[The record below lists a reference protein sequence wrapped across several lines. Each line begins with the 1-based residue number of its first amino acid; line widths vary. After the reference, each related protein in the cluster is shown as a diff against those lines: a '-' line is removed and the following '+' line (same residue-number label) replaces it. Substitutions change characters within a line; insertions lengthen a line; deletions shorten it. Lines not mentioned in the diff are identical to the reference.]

1 MKACAL
7 SSDLSVLDALPG
19 ATPDPHL
26 AHPHC
31 GSSRVV
37 HLHAPRQTLFRFS
50 RHTVRHHG
58 WHPKA
63 APEIKEIKSAREH
76 SGAAKEQIR
85 VLPRRG
91 RETPSDSKI
100 KERSTISEFFGC
112 FRKYLFF

>member
-19 ATPDPHL
+19 ATPDPPL

-31 GSSRVV
+31 GLSRVV

-58 WHPKA
+58 WHPEA
-63 APEIKEIKSAREH
+63 APEFNEIISARALP
-76 SGAAKEQIR
+76 GAAKEQIR
-85 VLPRRG
+85 VLPLRG
-91 RETPSDSKI
+91 RETHSDSKNG
-100 KERSTISEFFGC
+100 ELTTIPQVFGC
-112 FRKYLFF
+112 FPKFRIF

>member
-1 MKACAL
+1 MKARAL

-50 RHTVRHHG
+50 RHTVRHQG
-58 WHPKA
+58 WQPKA
-63 APEIKEIKSAREH
+63 APKINEISSAREH
-76 SGAAKEQIR
+76 SGAANEQIR
-85 VLPRRG
+85 VLPCRG
-91 RETPSDSKI
+91 RETPSDSKNGETTAI
-100 KERSTISEFFGC
+100 PKVFGC
-112 FRKYLFF
+112 CPNNLGF